1 MNKNFDLNHFDN
13 IFDSVLD
20 SHNSGQDSGP
30 LLQDDGLLSLA
41 GGGEVFAHA
50 QVVGEQGLDVLVG
63 PRHLLRE
70 PIVWTEQPDTL
81 TPNLSSIL

>member
-1 MNKNFDLNHFDN
+1 M
-13 IFDSVLD
+13 LD

-70 PIVWTEQPDTL
+70 SVVWTEQSDTL

>member
-1 MNKNFDLNHFDN
+1 MNRNFELNHFDN
-13 IFDSVLD
+13 IFHSMLD
-20 SHNSGQDSGP
+20 SHHSGQDSGP

-70 PIVWTEQPDTL
+70 SVVWTEQSDTL
-81 TPNLSSIL
+81 NPNLSSIL

>member
-70 PIVWTEQPDTL
+70 SIVWTEQPDTF
-81 TPNLSSIL
+81 TTNLSRIL